1 MINTVRIP
9 STTARGSCVGANIPK
24 NSSADANTPPWV
36 LGKANARLDAGHA
49 IGKKVAQEGRQ
60 KNAGHLVY
68 LTFTAQ
74 KVYPVCHK
82 GACYRHGKGI
92 GTQSGQAAVGQ
103 KDCLE

>member
-36 LGKANARLDAGHA
+36 LGKANQLDAGHA
-49 IGKKVAQEGRQ
+49 QVKRSPRKAARKMPAILFTL
-60 KNAGHLVY
+60 HLRHRRY
-68 LTFTAQ
+68 IPYAT
-74 KVYPVCHK
+74 K

-92 GTQSGQAAVGQ
+92 GPQSGQAAVGQ